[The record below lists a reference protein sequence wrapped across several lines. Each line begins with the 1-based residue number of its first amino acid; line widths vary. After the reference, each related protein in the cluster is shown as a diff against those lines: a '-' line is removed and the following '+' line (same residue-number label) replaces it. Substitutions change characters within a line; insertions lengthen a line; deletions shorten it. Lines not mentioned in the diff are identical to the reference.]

1 MLLVKVMTNSKA
13 ESIDK
18 TIDTMN
24 SPIDLIIKKKRNRI
38 KNEAVV
44 LKLKCGWDIFAPD
57 KQH

>member
-24 SPIDLIIKKKRNRI
+24 SPIDLIIKKEKEQN
-38 KNEAVV
+38 KELSSCVEV
-44 LKLKCGWDIFAPD
+44 KV
-57 KQH
+57 

>member
-24 SPIDLIIKKKRNRI
+24 SPIDLVIKKKRNRM

-57 KQH
+57 

>member
-18 TIDTMN
+18 IIDSMN

-38 KNEAVV
+38 KN
-44 LKLKCGWDIFAPD
+44 
-57 KQH
+57 

>member
-44 LKLKCGWDIFAPD
+44 LKLKCGRDIFAPD
-57 KQH
+57 